1 MASSSMEAR
10 SRTIAAACLVAML
23 PWLFPAAAAA
33 VPPSPT
39 GQIRDTIDRVIRILN
54 RPELKAKEKRAA
66 RQELLRAEIRPAFDF
81 GEMAK
86 RSLGVHWRKRTP
98 EERER
103 FTKLYAELLENTYLG
118 RIESY
123 KGERIR
129 YVGESLDPPYAVV
142 KTVILTSREEEI
154 PLDYRLLLE
163 GDRWRIYDVVIE
175 GISLV
180 NNYRSQFG
188 GILQNSSFDEL
199 VKKLRA
205 TVRESGG
212 A

>member
-1 MASSSMEAR
+1 MEAR
-10 SRTIAAACLVAML
+10 SRTIVAALLIAML
-23 PWLFPAAAAA
+23 PGLLPESAAAA
-33 VPPSPT
+33 PPSPT
-39 GQIRDTIDRVIRILN
+39 GQVRETIDRVIGILN
-54 RPELKAKEKRAA
+54 RPELKAKAKREA
-66 RQELLRAEIRPAFDF
+66 RKELLRAEIRPAFDF
-81 GEMAK
+81 GEMAR

-103 FTKLYAELLENTYLG
+103 FTQLYAELLENTYLG
-118 RIESY
+118 KIESY

-129 YVGESLDPPYAVV
+129 YVGDSLDPPYAVV
-142 KTVILTSREEEI
+142 KTVIVTSRDEEI
-154 PLDYRLLLE
+154 PLDYRLMLE
-163 GDRWRIYDVVIE
+163 GERWKIYDVVIE

>member
-1 MASSSMEAR
+1 MEAR
-10 SRTIAAACLVAML
+10 SRTIAAALLIATL
-23 PWLFPAAAAA
+23 PWLLPAAAAA
-33 VPPSPT
+33 APPSPT
-39 GQIRDTIDRVIRILN
+39 GQIRETIDRVIGILN
-54 RPELKAKEKRAA
+54 RPELRPKAKRETRL
-66 RQELLRAEIRPAFDF
+66 ELLRAEIRPAFDF
-81 GEMAK
+81 GEMAR
-86 RSLGVHWRKRTP
+86 RSLGVHWRKRSP
-98 EERER
+98 EEKER
-103 FTKLYAELLENTYLG
+103 FTNLFAELLENSYLG
-118 RIESY
+118 KIESY

-154 PLDYRLLLE
+154 PLEYRLLLE

-180 NNYRSQFG
+180 NNYRSQFN
-188 GILQNSSFDEL
+188 GILQRSSFDEL